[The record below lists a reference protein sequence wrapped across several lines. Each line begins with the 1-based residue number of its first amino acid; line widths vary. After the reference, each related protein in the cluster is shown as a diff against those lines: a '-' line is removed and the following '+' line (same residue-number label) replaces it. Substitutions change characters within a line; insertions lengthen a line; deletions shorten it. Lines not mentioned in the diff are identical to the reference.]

1 MENQKFRSQNW
12 FGKKG
17 KDGFIYRA
25 WMKNQGTP
33 PDMFDGRPV
42 IGICNT
48 WSELTPC
55 NGHFKELAEAVKIR
69 KKEGKKIPH
78 LAAILV
84 GNDGGSMT
92 YVGAKVKACNQIGF
106 ESTLIQYDESVSEE
120 VPDAEVSAET
130 LKKAMSELNSLIGL
144 DGVKDQIAKLMNMH
158 EANNVREKQSLP
170 RIPVGLHL
178 VFTGSPGTGK
188 TTVARIVAQM
198 YQAIGLL
205 PGGQLVEVDRS
216 SLVAGYVGQTALKV
230 QEAINKARGGV
241 LFIDEAYALSAD
253 RGAGFGDEAISTLV
267 KAMEDQRDSLAI
279 IVAGYHEPMQEFI
292 ASNQGLKSRFQ
303 NTISFA
309 DYKTS
314 ELLDIFKVIA
324 GNYKITLTED
334 VLKAVEKYFDEVK
347 PAGDMGNARYVRNLF
362 EKMYLNLSSR
372 AAVDGNIELHE
383 LVEFAVE
390 DIPAPDGV
398 KKPTI
403 GF

>member
-1 MENQKFRSQNW
+1 MSVRSSIEDSAV
-12 FGKKG
+12 GIAKG
-17 KDGFIYRA
+17 HDHGE
-25 WMKNQGTP
+25 
-33 PDMFDGRPV
+33 V
-42 IGICNT
+42 
-48 WSELTPC
+48 SELHVLRALLTKFGTDGAGVT
-55 NGHFKELAEAVKIR
+55 NKDVDDKLAQFKSAPSAVIAISAEAATL
-69 KKEGKKIPH
+69 
-78 LAAILV
+78 LARV
-84 GNDGGSMT
+84 GNEEPERI
-92 YVGAKVKACNQIGF
+92 IGDLVSKHF
-106 ESTLIQYDESVSEE
+106 GVVATATLSSATAPSESIAQET
-120 VPDAEVSAET
+120 PDAEVSAET
-130 LKKAMSELNSLIGL
+130 LKKAMGELNSLIGI

-158 EANNVREKQSLP
+158 EANNIREKQNLP

-314 ELLDIFKVIA
+314 ELLDILKVIA
-324 GNYKITLTED
+324 SGYKITLTED

-372 AAVDGNIELHE
+372 AAADGNMELHE

>member
-1 MENQKFRSQNW
+1 MTVRSNIEDSAVGIAKGFEHNEVSDLHILRALLAKFGSENVGITNADVDAALSKI
-12 FGKKG
+12 KG
-17 KDGFIYRA
+17 LPSATIA
-25 WMKNQGTP
+25 
-33 PDMFDGRPV
+33 
-42 IGICNT
+42 I
-48 WSELTPC
+48 S
-55 NGHFKELAEAVKIR
+55 AEALEVLSR
-69 KKEGKKIPH
+69 
-78 LAAILV
+78 V
-84 GNDGGSMT
+84 GNEEPGRIVSDLVTKFFGVSPQ
-92 YVGAKVKACNQIGF
+92 VVDS
-106 ESTLIQYDESVSEE
+106 STNTQSTNEAQA
-120 VPDAEVSAET
+120 VPQTASAET
-130 LKKAMSELNSLIGL
+130 LKSAMAELHSLVGL

-158 EANNVREKQSLP
+158 EANNVREKQGLP

-230 QEAINKARGGV
+230 QDAINRARGGV
-241 LFIDEAYALSAD
+241 LFIDEAYSLSAD

-279 IVAGYHEPMQEFI
+279 IVAGYQEPMQEFI
-292 ASNQGLKSRFQ
+292 SSNQGLKSRFQ
-303 NTISFA
+303 NTIPFA

-314 ELLDIFKVIA
+314 ELLEIFKVLSS
-324 GNYKITLTED
+324 NYKVAITEN
-334 VLKAVEKYFDEVK
+334 VNNAVEKYFDEVK
-347 PAGDMGNARYVRNLF
+347 PSGDLGNARYVRNLF

-372 AAVDGNIELHE
+372 AASDGNIELHE

-390 DIPAPDGV
+390 DIPAQDGA
-398 KKPTI
+398 KKPKI

>member
-1 MENQKFRSQNW
+1 MSVRSNIE
-12 FGKKG
+12 
-17 KDGFIYRA
+17 DSA
-25 WMKNQGTP
+25 
-33 PDMFDGRPV
+33 
-42 IGICNT
+42 IGIAKSHDHNEVL
-48 WSELTPC
+48 ELHILRALLTKFGTDGAGIANKDVDEKLSQVKSAPS
-55 NGHFKELAEAVKIR
+55 ATIAISTEAATALSR
-69 KKEGKKIPH
+69 
-78 LAAILV
+78 V
-84 GNDGGSMT
+84 GNEEPSRIIADLVAKHFGAVATATLSSTKAPSENISDG
-92 YVGAKVKACNQIGF
+92 ALEPAQ
-106 ESTLIQYDESVSEE
+106 
-120 VPDAEVSAET
+120 ASAET
-130 LKKAMSELNSLIGL
+130 LQKAMGQLNSLIGL

-158 EANNVREKQSLP
+158 EANNVREKQGLP

-230 QEAINKARGGV
+230 QEAINQARGGV

-292 ASNQGLKSRFQ
+292 SSNQGLKSRFQ
-303 NTISFA
+303 NTIPFA
-309 DYKTS
+309 DYKTL
-314 ELLDIFKVIA
+314 ELLEIFKVISS
-324 GNYKITLTED
+324 GYKISLTDD

-347 PAGDMGNARYVRNLF
+347 PSGDMGNARYVRNLF
-362 EKMYLNLSSR
+362 EKMYLNLSTR
-372 AAVDGNIELHE
+372 AAADGNIELHE
-383 LVEFAVE
+383 LVEFEVA

>member
-1 MENQKFRSQNW
+1 VSVRSSIEDSAVGIAKGHDHGEISDLHILRALLTKF
-12 FGKKG
+12 GT
-17 KDGFIYRA
+17 DGTGVS
-25 WMKNQGTP
+25 N
-33 PDMFDGRPV
+33 
-42 IGICNT
+42 
-48 WSELTPC
+48 
-55 NGHFKELAEAVKIR
+55 KEVDEKLAQIKSAPSATIAISAEAATVLSR
-69 KKEGKKIPH
+69 
-78 LAAILV
+78 V
-84 GNDGGSMT
+84 GNEEPGRIIADL
-92 YVGAKVKACNQIGF
+92 VAKHFGAVATATLSSLKAPG
-106 ESTLIQYDESVSEE
+106 ESISEQVV
-120 VPDAEVSAET
+120 VPAQSNAET
-130 LKKAMSELNSLIGL
+130 LQKAMGELNSLIGL

-158 EANNVREKQSLP
+158 EANNVREKQGLP

-292 ASNQGLKSRFQ
+292 SSNQGLKSRFQ
-303 NTISFA
+303 NTIPFA

-314 ELLDIFKVIA
+314 ELLEIFRVISS
-324 GNYKITLTED
+324 GYKINLTDE
-334 VLKAVEKYFDEVK
+334 VLRAVEKYFDEVK
-347 PAGDMGNARYVRNLF
+347 PSGEMGNARYVRNLF

-372 AAVDGNIELHE
+372 AAADGNIELHE
-383 LVEFAVE
+383 LVEFAVA
-390 DIPAPDGV
+390 DIPAPDGT

>member
-1 MENQKFRSQNW
+1 MSVRSSIEDSAV
-12 FGKKG
+12 GIAKG
-17 KDGFIYRA
+17 HDHGE
-25 WMKNQGTP
+25 
-33 PDMFDGRPV
+33 V
-42 IGICNT
+42 
-48 WSELTPC
+48 SELHVLRALLTKFGTENAGVTNKDVDEKLVQLKSPSSSTIAIS
-55 NGHFKELAEAVKIR
+55 AEAATALSR
-69 KKEGKKIPH
+69 
-78 LAAILV
+78 V
-84 GNDGGSMT
+84 GNEEPSKIIADLVSKHFGIVPAVSQT
-92 YVGAKVKACNQIGF
+92 LAKSPA
-106 ESTLIQYDESVSEE
+106 DSETQAT
-120 VPDAEVSAET
+120 PAAEVTAET
-130 LKKAMSELNSLIGL
+130 LQKAMSELNSLIGL

-158 EANNVREKQSLP
+158 EANNIREKQNLP

-216 SLVAGYVGQTALKV
+216 TLVAGYVGQTALKV

-253 RGAGFGDEAISTLV
+253 RGAGYGDEAISTLV

-303 NTISFA
+303 NTIPFA

-324 GNYKITLTED
+324 SGYKITLNDE

-347 PAGDMGNARYVRNLF
+347 PSGDMGNARYVRNLF
-362 EKMYLNLSSR
+362 EKMYLNLSNR
-372 AAVDGNIELHE
+372 AASDGNIELHE
-383 LVEFAVE
+383 LVEFGIE

>member
-1 MENQKFRSQNW
+1 MSVRSSIEDSAV
-12 FGKKG
+12 GIAKG
-17 KDGFIYRA
+17 YDHGE
-25 WMKNQGTP
+25 
-33 PDMFDGRPV
+33 V
-42 IGICNT
+42 
-48 WSELTPC
+48 SELHVLRALLTKFGTENAGVTNKDVDDKLVQLKSAPSSVI
-55 NGHFKELAEAVKIR
+55 AISSEAATVLSR
-69 KKEGKKIPH
+69 
-78 LAAILV
+78 V
-84 GNDGGSMT
+84 GNEEPAGIIADLVTKYFGEVATAKLSMANAPT
-92 YVGAKVKACNQIGF
+92 
-106 ESTLIQYDESVSEE
+106 ESITQATPASE
-120 VPDAEVSAET
+120 VTAET
-130 LKKAMSELNSLIGL
+130 LQKAMSELNSLIGL

-158 EANNVREKQSLP
+158 EANNVREKQNLP

-216 SLVAGYVGQTALKV
+216 TLVAGYVGQTALKV

-253 RGAGFGDEAISTLV
+253 RGAGYGDEAISTLV

-303 NTISFA
+303 NTIPFA

-324 GNYKITLTED
+324 SGYKITLTDD
-334 VLKAVEKYFDEVK
+334 VLKAIEKYFDEVK
-347 PAGDMGNARYVRNLF
+347 PSGDMGNARYVRNLF
-362 EKMYLNLSSR
+362 EKMYLNLSNR
-372 AAVDGNIELHE
+372 AASDGNIELHE
-383 LVEFAVE
+383 LVEFGVE

>member
-1 MENQKFRSQNW
+1 MSVRSSIEDSAV
-12 FGKKG
+12 GIAKG
-17 KDGFIYRA
+17 HDHGE
-25 WMKNQGTP
+25 
-33 PDMFDGRPV
+33 V
-42 IGICNT
+42 
-48 WSELTPC
+48 SELHILRALLTKFGTDGSGVT
-55 NGHFKELAEAVKIR
+55 NKDVDDKLAQLKSASSSVIAISAEAATV
-69 KKEGKKIPH
+69 
-78 LAAILV
+78 LARV
-84 GNDGGSMT
+84 GNEEPARIIGDLVTKHFGEVAT
-92 YVGAKVKACNQIGF
+92 AKLSLTQAP
-106 ESTLIQYDESVSEE
+106 TESVSQET
-120 VPDAEVSAET
+120 PTSEVSAET

-158 EANNVREKQSLP
+158 EANNIREKQSLP

-216 SLVAGYVGQTALKV
+216 TLVAGYVGQTALKV
-230 QEAINKARGGV
+230 QEAINRARGGV

-314 ELLDIFKVIA
+314 ELLDIFKVIS
-324 GNYKITLTED
+324 GGYKITLTDD
-334 VLKAVEKYFDEVK
+334 VLKAIEKYFDEVK
-347 PAGDMGNARYVRNLF
+347 PSGDMGNARYVRNLF

-372 AAVDGNIELHE
+372 AAADGNIELHE
-383 LVEFAVE
+383 LVEFGVE

>member
-1 MENQKFRSQNW
+1 MSVRSSIEDSAV
-12 FGKKG
+12 GIAKG
-17 KDGFIYRA
+17 HDHGE
-25 WMKNQGTP
+25 
-33 PDMFDGRPV
+33 V
-42 IGICNT
+42 
-48 WSELTPC
+48 SELHVLRALLTKFGTDGAGVTNKDVDEKLVQIKSPSSSTIAIS
-55 NGHFKELAEAVKIR
+55 AEAASVLSR
-69 KKEGKKIPH
+69 
-78 LAAILV
+78 V
-84 GNDGGSMT
+84 GNEEPARIIADLVTKHFGD
-92 YVGAKVKACNQIGF
+92 VAAAKVSMAKAPT
-106 ESTLIQYDESVSEE
+106 ESSTQVAST
-120 VPDAEVSAET
+120 AEVSAET
-130 LKKAMSELNSLIGL
+130 LEKAMGELNSLIGL
-144 DGVKDQIAKLMNMH
+144 NGVKDQIAKLMNMH
-158 EANNVREKQSLP
+158 EANNIREKQNLP

-216 SLVAGYVGQTALKV
+216 TLVAGYVGQTALKV

-253 RGAGFGDEAISTLV
+253 RGAGYGDEAISTLV

-279 IVAGYHEPMQEFI
+279 IVAGYEEPMKEFI

-303 NTISFA
+303 NTIPFA

-324 GNYKITLTED
+324 SGYKITLNDE
-334 VLKAVEKYFDEVK
+334 VLKAIEKYFDEVK
-347 PAGDMGNARYVRNLF
+347 PSGEMGNARYVRNLF
-362 EKMYLNLSSR
+362 EKMYLNLSNR
-372 AAVDGNIELHE
+372 AASDGNIELHE
-383 LVEFAVE
+383 LVEFGVE

>member
-1 MENQKFRSQNW
+1 MSVRSSIEDSAV
-12 FGKKG
+12 GIAKG
-17 KDGFIYRA
+17 HDHGE
-25 WMKNQGTP
+25 
-33 PDMFDGRPV
+33 V
-42 IGICNT
+42 
-48 WSELTPC
+48 SELHILRALLTKF
-55 NGHFKELAEAVKIR
+55 GT
-69 KKEGKKIPH
+69 EGVGVTNKDVDEKLVQLKSPSSSTIAISAD
-78 LAAILV
+78 AASVLSRV
-84 GNDGGSMT
+84 GNEEPARIIADLVTKHFGEVATAKLSM
-92 YVGAKVKACNQIGF
+92 AKTPTETSSQ
-106 ESTLIQYDESVSEE
+106 ES
-120 VPDAEVSAET
+120 PAAEVTAET
-130 LKKAMSELNSLIGL
+130 LQKAMGELNSLIGL

-158 EANNVREKQSLP
+158 EANNVREKQRLP

-216 SLVAGYVGQTALKV
+216 TLVAGYVGQTALKV

-324 GNYKITLTED
+324 GGYKITLTEE

-347 PAGDMGNARYVRNLF
+347 PSGDMGNARYVRNLF

-372 AAVDGNIELHE
+372 AASDGTIELHE

>member
-1 MENQKFRSQNW
+1 MSVRSSIEESAV
-12 FGKKG
+12 GIAKG
-17 KDGFIYRA
+17 HDHGE
-25 WMKNQGTP
+25 
-33 PDMFDGRPV
+33 V
-42 IGICNT
+42 
-48 WSELTPC
+48 SELHILRALLTKFGTDGAGVTNKDVDVKLAQLKSAPSAVIAIS
-55 NGHFKELAEAVKIR
+55 AEAATV
-69 KKEGKKIPH
+69 
-78 LAAILV
+78 LARV
-84 GNDGGSMT
+84 GNEEPAGIIRDLVT
-92 YVGAKVKACNQIGF
+92 EHFGAVATATLSPANSPV
-106 ESTLIQYDESVSEE
+106 ESATEDK
-120 VPDAEVSAET
+120 PDAEVSAET
-130 LKKAMSELNSLIGL
+130 LQKAMGELNSLIGL
-144 DGVKDQIAKLMNMH
+144 DGVKVQISKLMNMH
-158 EANNVREKQSLP
+158 EANNVREKQGLP

-303 NTISFA
+303 NTIPFA

-314 ELLDIFKVIA
+314 ELLDIFKVISS
-324 GNYKITLTED
+324 GYKITLTAE

>member
-1 MENQKFRSQNW
+1 VSVRSSIEESAV
-12 FGKKG
+12 GIAKG
-17 KDGFIYRA
+17 HDHGE
-25 WMKNQGTP
+25 
-33 PDMFDGRPV
+33 V
-42 IGICNT
+42 
-48 WSELTPC
+48 SELHILRALLTKFGTDGAGVTNKDVDDKLAQLKSAPSAVIAIS
-55 NGHFKELAEAVKIR
+55 AEAATV
-69 KKEGKKIPH
+69 
-78 LAAILV
+78 LARV
-84 GNDGGSMT
+84 GNEEPAGIIRDLVT
-92 YVGAKVKACNQIGF
+92 EHFGAVATATLSPANSPV
-106 ESTLIQYDESVSEE
+106 ESATEDK
-120 VPDAEVSAET
+120 PDAEVSAET
-130 LKKAMSELNSLIGL
+130 LQKAMGELNSLIGL
-144 DGVKDQIAKLMNMH
+144 DGVKVQISKLMNMH
-158 EANNVREKQSLP
+158 EANNVREKQGLP

-303 NTISFA
+303 NTIPFA

-314 ELLDIFKVIA
+314 ELLDIFKVISS
-324 GNYKITLTED
+324 GYKITLTAE
-334 VLKAVEKYFDEVK
+334 VLKAIEKYFDEVK

-383 LVEFAVE
+383 LVEFTVE

>member
-1 MENQKFRSQNW
+1 MSVRSSIEDSAV
-12 FGKKG
+12 GVAKG
-17 KDGFIYRA
+17 HDHGE
-25 WMKNQGTP
+25 
-33 PDMFDGRPV
+33 V
-42 IGICNT
+42 
-48 WSELTPC
+48 SELHILRALLTKFGTDGAGVT
-55 NGHFKELAEAVKIR
+55 NKDVDDKLAQFKSAPSAVIAISAEAATL
-69 KKEGKKIPH
+69 
-78 LAAILV
+78 LARV
-84 GNDGGSMT
+84 GNEEPERI
-92 YVGAKVKACNQIGF
+92 IGDLVSKHF
-106 ESTLIQYDESVSEE
+106 GVVATATLSSATAPSESISQET
-120 VPDAEVSAET
+120 PDAEVSAET
-130 LKKAMSELNSLIGL
+130 LKKAMGELNSLIGL

-158 EANNVREKQSLP
+158 EANNIREKQNLP

-324 GNYKITLTED
+324 SGYKITLTED

-372 AAVDGNIELHE
+372 AAADGNMELHE

>member
-1 MENQKFRSQNW
+1 MSVRSSIEESAV
-12 FGKKG
+12 GIAKG
-17 KDGFIYRA
+17 HDHGE
-25 WMKNQGTP
+25 
-33 PDMFDGRPV
+33 V
-42 IGICNT
+42 
-48 WSELTPC
+48 SELHILRALLTKFGTDGAGVTNKDVDDKLAQLKSAPSAVIAIS
-55 NGHFKELAEAVKIR
+55 AEAATV
-69 KKEGKKIPH
+69 
-78 LAAILV
+78 LARV
-84 GNDGGSMT
+84 GNEEPAGIIRDLVT
-92 YVGAKVKACNQIGF
+92 EHFGAVATATLSPANSPV
-106 ESTLIQYDESVSEE
+106 ESATEDK
-120 VPDAEVSAET
+120 PDAEVSAET
-130 LKKAMSELNSLIGL
+130 LQKAMGELNSLIGL
-144 DGVKDQIAKLMNMH
+144 DGVKVQISKLMNMH
-158 EANNVREKQSLP
+158 EANNVREKQGLP

-303 NTISFA
+303 NTIPFA

-314 ELLDIFKVIA
+314 ELLDIFKVISS
-324 GNYKITLTED
+324 GYKITLTAE
-334 VLKAVEKYFDEVK
+334 VLKAIEKYFDEVK

-398 KKPTI
+398 KKSTI

>member
-1 MENQKFRSQNW
+1 MTVRSNIEDSAVGIAKGFEHNEVSDLHILRALLAKFGSENVGITNADVDAALSKI
-12 FGKKG
+12 KG
-17 KDGFIYRA
+17 LPSATIAISADA
-25 WMKNQGTP
+25 
-33 PDMFDGRPV
+33 V
-42 IGICNT
+42 AV
-48 WSELTPC
+48 
-55 NGHFKELAEAVKIR
+55 LAR
-69 KKEGKKIPH
+69 
-78 LAAILV
+78 V
-84 GNDGGSMT
+84 GNEEPGRIVSDLVTKFFGVSPQ
-92 YVGAKVKACNQIGF
+92 VVDSSANSQ
-106 ESTLIQYDESVSEE
+106 STNEAQA
-120 VPDAEVSAET
+120 VPQTANAET
-130 LKKAMSELNSLIGL
+130 LKSAMAELHSLVGL

-158 EANNVREKQSLP
+158 EANNVREKQGLP

-230 QEAINKARGGV
+230 QDAINRARGGV
-241 LFIDEAYALSAD
+241 LFIDEAYSLSAD

-279 IVAGYHEPMQEFI
+279 IVAGYQEPMQEFI
-292 ASNQGLKSRFQ
+292 SSNQGLKSRFQ
-303 NTISFA
+303 NTIPFA

-314 ELLDIFKVIA
+314 ELLEIFKVLSS
-324 GNYKITLTED
+324 NYKVAITEN
-334 VLKAVEKYFDEVK
+334 VNNAVEKYFDEVK
-347 PAGDMGNARYVRNLF
+347 PSGDLGNARYVRNLF

-372 AAVDGNIELHE
+372 AASDGNIELHE

-390 DIPAPDGV
+390 DIPAQDGA
-398 KKPTI
+398 KKPKI

>member
-1 MENQKFRSQNW
+1 MNIRSSIEDSAV
-12 FGKKG
+12 GIAKG
-17 KDGFIYRA
+17 HDHGE
-25 WMKNQGTP
+25 
-33 PDMFDGRPV
+33 V
-42 IGICNT
+42 
-48 WSELTPC
+48 SELHVLRALLTKFGTENAGVTNKDVDEKLVQLKSP
-55 NGHFKELAEAVKIR
+55 ASSTIAISAD
-69 KKEGKKIPH
+69 
-78 LAAILV
+78 AATALSRV
-84 GNDGGSMT
+84 GNEEPSKIIADLVSKHFGIVAAVS
-92 YVGAKVKACNQIGF
+92 Q
-106 ESTLIQYDESVSEE
+106 TLSKTPSDSETQ
-120 VPDAEVSAET
+120 VTPAAEVTAET
-130 LKKAMSELNSLIGL
+130 LEKAMAELNSLIGL

-158 EANNVREKQSLP
+158 EANNIREKQNLP

-216 SLVAGYVGQTALKV
+216 TLVAGYVGQTALKV

-253 RGAGFGDEAISTLV
+253 RGAGYGDEAISTLV

-303 NTISFA
+303 NTIPFA

-314 ELLDIFKVIA
+314 ELLEIFKVISS
-324 GNYKITLTED
+324 GYKITLTDE
-334 VLKAVEKYFDEVK
+334 VLTAVEKYFDEVK
-347 PAGDMGNARYVRNLF
+347 PSGDMGNARYVRNLF
-362 EKMYLNLSSR
+362 EKMYLNLSNR
-372 AAVDGNIELHE
+372 AAADGSIELHE
-383 LVEFAVE
+383 LVEFGIE

>member
-1 MENQKFRSQNW
+1 MSVRSSIEDSAV
-12 FGKKG
+12 GIAKG
-17 KDGFIYRA
+17 YDHGE
-25 WMKNQGTP
+25 
-33 PDMFDGRPV
+33 V
-42 IGICNT
+42 
-48 WSELTPC
+48 SELHILRALLTKFGAEDTGVT
-55 NGHFKELAEAVKIR
+55 NKDVDAELRKI
-69 KKEGKKIPH
+69 KGSPSATIAISID
-78 LAAILV
+78 AAAALSRV
-84 GNDGGSMT
+84 GNEEPIRIVSDLVTKFFGVTPQAANSSADT
-92 YVGAKVKACNQIGF
+92 LSADKAQAQPF
-106 ESTLIQYDESVSEE
+106 PQT
-120 VPDAEVSAET
+120 ASAET
-130 LKKAMSELNSLIGL
+130 LQSAMAELNSLVGL
-144 DGVKDQIAKLMNMH
+144 SGVKDQIAKLMNMH
-158 EANNVREKQSLP
+158 EANNVREKQGLP

-230 QEAINKARGGV
+230 QEAINNARGGV

-324 GNYKITLTED
+324 GGYKINLTDD
-334 VLKAVEKYFDEVK
+334 VLKAIEKYFDEVK
-347 PAGDMGNARYVRNLF
+347 PSGDMGNARYVRNLF

-372 AAVDGNIELHE
+372 AASDGSIELHE
-383 LVEFAVE
+383 LVEFGVE

>member
-1 MENQKFRSQNW
+1 MSVRSSIEDTAVGVAKGHDHGEVTDLHILRALLTKFGTDGAGVTN
-12 FGKKG
+12 
-17 KDGFIYRA
+17 KDVDDKLAQFKSA
-25 WMKNQGTP
+25 P
-33 PDMFDGRPV
+33 SSV
-42 IGICNT
+42 IAM
-48 WSELTPC
+48 SED
-55 NGHFKELAEAVKIR
+55 AVAVLSR
-69 KKEGKKIPH
+69 
-78 LAAILV
+78 V
-84 GNDGGSMT
+84 GNEEPS
-92 YVGAKVKACNQIGF
+92 QIIGDLVSKHF
-106 ESTLIQYDESVSEE
+106 GIVATASVASTAAPSETTAESAASG
-120 VPDAEVSAET
+120 EVSAET

-158 EANNVREKQSLP
+158 EANNIREKQSLP

-230 QEAINKARGGV
+230 QEAINQARGGV
-241 LFIDEAYALSAD
+241 LFIDEAYSLSAD

-267 KAMEDQRDSLAI
+267 KAMEDQRDNLAI

-303 NTISFA
+303 NTIPFA

-324 GNYKITLTED
+324 NGYKIALTDD
-334 VLKAVEKYFDEVK
+334 VLAAVEKYFDEVK
-347 PAGDMGNARYVRNLF
+347 PSGDMGNARYVRNLF

-372 AAVDGNIELHE
+372 AAADGNMELHE

>member
-1 MENQKFRSQNW
+1 MPN
-12 FGKKG
+12 
-17 KDGFIYRA
+17 
-25 WMKNQGTP
+25 
-33 PDMFDGRPV
+33 
-42 IGICNT
+42 
-48 WSELTPC
+48 
-55 NGHFKELAEAVKIR
+55 
-69 KKEGKKIPH
+69 
-78 LAAILV
+78 
-84 GNDGGSMT
+84 
-92 YVGAKVKACNQIGF
+92 
-106 ESTLIQYDESVSEE
+106 
-120 VPDAEVSAET
+120 AEVSAET
-130 LKKAMSELNSLIGL
+130 LKKAMGELNSLIGL

-216 SLVAGYVGQTALKV
+216 TLVAGYVGQTALKV

-253 RGAGFGDEAISTLV
+253 RGAGYGDEAISTLV

-303 NTISFA
+303 NTIPFA

-324 GNYKITLTED
+324 SGYKITLNDD

-347 PAGDMGNARYVRNLF
+347 PSGDMGNARYVRNLF
-362 EKMYLNLSSR
+362 EKMYLNLSNR
-372 AAVDGNIELHE
+372 AASDGNIELHE
-383 LVEFAVE
+383 LVEFGIE

>member
-1 MENQKFRSQNW
+1 MSVRSSIEDSAV
-12 FGKKG
+12 GIAKG
-17 KDGFIYRA
+17 HDHGE
-25 WMKNQGTP
+25 
-33 PDMFDGRPV
+33 V
-42 IGICNT
+42 
-48 WSELTPC
+48 SELHILRALLTKFGTDGAGVT
-55 NGHFKELAEAVKIR
+55 NKDVDDKLAQFKSAPSAVIAISAEAATL
-69 KKEGKKIPH
+69 
-78 LAAILV
+78 LARV
-84 GNDGGSMT
+84 GNEEPERI
-92 YVGAKVKACNQIGF
+92 IGDLVSKHF
-106 ESTLIQYDESVSEE
+106 GVVATATLSSATAPSESISQET
-120 VPDAEVSAET
+120 PDAEVSAET
-130 LKKAMSELNSLIGL
+130 LKKAMGELNSLIGL

-158 EANNVREKQSLP
+158 EANNIREKQNLP

-216 SLVAGYVGQTALKV
+216 SLVAGYVGQTAIKV

-314 ELLDIFKVIA
+314 ELLDILKVIA
-324 GNYKITLTED
+324 SGYKITLTED

-372 AAVDGNIELHE
+372 AAADGNMELHE

>member
-1 MENQKFRSQNW
+1 MSVRSSIEDSAV
-12 FGKKG
+12 GIAKG
-17 KDGFIYRA
+17 HDHGE
-25 WMKNQGTP
+25 
-33 PDMFDGRPV
+33 V
-42 IGICNT
+42 
-48 WSELTPC
+48 SELHILRALLTKFGTEGAGVTNKDVDEKLVQLKSPSSSTIAIS
-55 NGHFKELAEAVKIR
+55 AEAASVLSR
-69 KKEGKKIPH
+69 
-78 LAAILV
+78 V
-84 GNDGGSMT
+84 GNEEPARIIADLVTKHFGEVATAKLSM
-92 YVGAKVKACNQIGF
+92 AKTPT
-106 ESTLIQYDESVSEE
+106 ESIAQESPVA
-120 VPDAEVSAET
+120 AEASAET
-130 LKKAMSELNSLIGL
+130 LQKAMNELNSLIGL

-158 EANNVREKQSLP
+158 EANNIREKQNLP

-216 SLVAGYVGQTALKV
+216 TLVAGYVGQTALKV

-279 IVAGYHEPMQEFI
+279 IVAGYEEPMKEFI

-303 NTISFA
+303 NTIPFA

-324 GNYKITLTED
+324 SGYKITLTDD
-334 VLKAVEKYFDEVK
+334 VLKAIEKYFDEVK
-347 PAGDMGNARYVRNLF
+347 PSGEMGNARYVRNLF

-372 AAVDGNIELHE
+372 AAADGNIELHE
-383 LVEFAVE
+383 LVEFGIE

>member
-1 MENQKFRSQNW
+1 MSVRSSIEDTAVGVAKGHDHGEVSELHILRALLTKFGTDGVGVTN
-12 FGKKG
+12 
-17 KDGFIYRA
+17 KDVDDKLAQFKSA
-25 WMKNQGTP
+25 P
-33 PDMFDGRPV
+33 SPV
-42 IGICNT
+42 IAIST
-48 WSELTPC
+48 EAATV
-55 NGHFKELAEAVKIR
+55 LAR
-69 KKEGKKIPH
+69 
-78 LAAILV
+78 V
-84 GNDGGSMT
+84 GNEEP
-92 YVGAKVKACNQIGF
+92 ARIIGDLVSKHF
-106 ESTLIQYDESVSEE
+106 GVVATATLSSAMAPSESLSQES
-120 VPDAEVSAET
+120 PTAEVSAET
-130 LKKAMSELNSLIGL
+130 LKKAMGELNSLIGL

-158 EANNVREKQSLP
+158 EANNIREKQNLP

-230 QEAINKARGGV
+230 QEAINQARGGV

-324 GNYKITLTED
+324 GGYKITLTED

-372 AAVDGNIELHE
+372 AAADGNMELHE

>member
-1 MENQKFRSQNW
+1 MSVRSSIEDSAV
-12 FGKKG
+12 GIAKG
-17 KDGFIYRA
+17 HDHGE
-25 WMKNQGTP
+25 
-33 PDMFDGRPV
+33 V
-42 IGICNT
+42 
-48 WSELTPC
+48 SELHVLRALLTKFGTENAGVTNKDVDEKLVQLKSPASSTIAIS
-55 NGHFKELAEAVKIR
+55 AEAATA
-69 KKEGKKIPH
+69 
-78 LAAILV
+78 LARV
-84 GNDGGSMT
+84 GNEEPSKIIADLVSKHFGVVAAVSQT
-92 YVGAKVKACNQIGF
+92 LAKTPA
-106 ESTLIQYDESVSEE
+106 DSETQ
-120 VPDAEVSAET
+120 VTPAAEVTTET
-130 LKKAMSELNSLIGL
+130 LEKAMAELNSLIGL

-158 EANNVREKQSLP
+158 EANNIREKQNLP

-216 SLVAGYVGQTALKV
+216 TLVAGYVGQTALKV

-253 RGAGFGDEAISTLV
+253 RGAGYGDEAISTLV

-303 NTISFA
+303 NTIPFA

-314 ELLDIFKVIA
+314 ELLEIFKVISS
-324 GNYKITLTED
+324 GYKITLTDE
-334 VLKAVEKYFDEVK
+334 VLTAVEKYFDEVK
-347 PAGDMGNARYVRNLF
+347 PSGDMGNARYVRNLF
-362 EKMYLNLSSR
+362 EKMYLNLSNR
-372 AAVDGNIELHE
+372 AASDGNIELHE
-383 LVEFAVE
+383 LVEFGIE

>member
-1 MENQKFRSQNW
+1 MSVRSSIEDSAV
-12 FGKKG
+12 GIAKG
-17 KDGFIYRA
+17 HDHGE
-25 WMKNQGTP
+25 
-33 PDMFDGRPV
+33 V
-42 IGICNT
+42 
-48 WSELTPC
+48 SELHILRALLTKFGADGAGVT
-55 NGHFKELAEAVKIR
+55 NKDVDDKLAELKS
-69 KKEGKKIPH
+69 PPS
-78 LAAILV
+78 AAIAISAEAASVLSRV
-84 GNDGGSMT
+84 GNEEPARIIADLVSKHFGVAATANLSF
-92 YVGAKVKACNQIGF
+92 AK
-106 ESTLIQYDESVSEE
+106 TPTDEATQVQA
-120 VPDAEVSAET
+120 DTEVSAET
-130 LKKAMSELNSLIGL
+130 LEKAMGELNSLIGL

-158 EANNVREKQSLP
+158 EANNIREKQNLP

-216 SLVAGYVGQTALKV
+216 TLVAGYVGQTALKV

-253 RGAGFGDEAISTLV
+253 RGAGYGDEAISTLV

-303 NTISFA
+303 NTIPFA
-309 DYKTS
+309 DYKTP
-314 ELLDIFKVIA
+314 ELLDIFKVISS
-324 GNYKITLTED
+324 GYKITLNDE

-347 PAGDMGNARYVRNLF
+347 PSGDMGNARYVRNLF

-372 AAVDGNIELHE
+372 AAADGNIELHE

>member
-1 MENQKFRSQNW
+1 MSVRSSVEDSAVGIAKSHDHGEVTDLHVLRALLTKFGTENAGVSN
-12 FGKKG
+12 
-17 KDGFIYRA
+17 KDVDE
-25 WMKNQGTP
+25 KLEQLKSP
-33 PDMFDGRPV
+33 P
-42 IGICNT
+42 
-48 WSELTPC
+48 
-55 NGHFKELAEAVKIR
+55 A
-69 KKEGKKIPH
+69 
-78 LAAILV
+78 AAIAISTDAATVLARV
-84 GNDGGSMT
+84 GNEEPGRIISDLVTKHFGHVAT
-92 YVGAKVKACNQIGF
+92 A
-106 ESTLIQYDESVSEE
+106 TLSATKTTPQSISEE
-120 VPDAEVSAET
+120 KPAPESNAET
-130 LKKAMSELNSLIGL
+130 LKRAMDELNSLIGL
-144 DGVKDQIAKLMNMH
+144 DGVKDQISKLMNMH
-158 EANNVREKQSLP
+158 EANNVREKQGLP

-230 QEAINKARGGV
+230 QEAINQARGGV

-267 KAMEDQRDSLAI
+267 KAMEDQRDNLAI

-292 ASNQGLKSRFQ
+292 SSNQGLKSRFQ
-303 NTISFA
+303 NTIPFA

-314 ELLDIFKVIA
+314 ELLEIFKVISS
-324 GNYKITLTED
+324 GYKITLTDE

-347 PAGDMGNARYVRNLF
+347 PSGDMGNARYVRNLF
-362 EKMYLNLSSR
+362 EKMYLNLSTR
-372 AAVDGNIELHE
+372 AASDGNIELHE
-383 LVEFAVE
+383 LVEFSVA

>member
-1 MENQKFRSQNW
+1 MSVRSSIEDSAV
-12 FGKKG
+12 GIAKG
-17 KDGFIYRA
+17 HDHGE
-25 WMKNQGTP
+25 
-33 PDMFDGRPV
+33 V
-42 IGICNT
+42 
-48 WSELTPC
+48 SELHILRALLTKFGTDGAGVT
-55 NGHFKELAEAVKIR
+55 NKDVDDKLAQFKSAPSAVIAISAEAATL
-69 KKEGKKIPH
+69 
-78 LAAILV
+78 LARV
-84 GNDGGSMT
+84 GNEEPERI
-92 YVGAKVKACNQIGF
+92 IGDLVSKHF
-106 ESTLIQYDESVSEE
+106 GVVATATLSSATAPSESISQET
-120 VPDAEVSAET
+120 PDAEVSAET
-130 LKKAMSELNSLIGL
+130 LKKAMGELNSLIGL

-158 EANNVREKQSLP
+158 EANNIREKQNLP
-170 RIPVGLHL
+170 RVPVGLHL

-314 ELLDIFKVIA
+314 ELLDILKVIA
-324 GNYKITLTED
+324 SGYKITLTED

-372 AAVDGNIELHE
+372 AAADGNMELHE

>member
-1 MENQKFRSQNW
+1 VSVRSSIEDSAVGIAKGHDHGEVAELHILRALLTKFGTDGAGVTN
-12 FGKKG
+12 
-17 KDGFIYRA
+17 KDVDDKLAQFKSA
-25 WMKNQGTP
+25 P
-33 PDMFDGRPV
+33 SAV
-42 IGICNT
+42 IAI
-48 WSELTPC
+48 S
-55 NGHFKELAEAVKIR
+55 AEAATL
-69 KKEGKKIPH
+69 
-78 LAAILV
+78 LARV
-84 GNDGGSMT
+84 GNEEPERI
-92 YVGAKVKACNQIGF
+92 IGDLVSKHF
-106 ESTLIQYDESVSEE
+106 GVVATATLSSATAPSESIAQET
-120 VPDAEVSAET
+120 PDAEVSAET
-130 LKKAMSELNSLIGL
+130 LKKAMGELNSLIGL

-158 EANNVREKQSLP
+158 EANNIREKQNLP

-314 ELLDIFKVIA
+314 ELLDILKVIA
-324 GNYKITLTED
+324 SGYKITLTED

-372 AAVDGNIELHE
+372 AAADGNMELHE

>member
-1 MENQKFRSQNW
+1 MSVRSSIEDTAVGVAKGHDHGEVTELHILRALLTKFGTDGAGVTN
-12 FGKKG
+12 
-17 KDGFIYRA
+17 KDVDDKLA
-25 WMKNQGTP
+25 QLKSASSS
-33 PDMFDGRPV
+33 V
-42 IGICNT
+42 IAI
-48 WSELTPC
+48 S
-55 NGHFKELAEAVKIR
+55 AEAATV
-69 KKEGKKIPH
+69 
-78 LAAILV
+78 LARV
-84 GNDGGSMT
+84 GNEEP
-92 YVGAKVKACNQIGF
+92 ARIIGDLVTKHF
-106 ESTLIQYDESVSEE
+106 GIVATATLSPSSAPAESVTESTPSG
-120 VPDAEVSAET
+120 EVSAET

-158 EANNVREKQSLP
+158 EANNVREKQNLP

-241 LFIDEAYALSAD
+241 LFIDEAYSLSSD

-267 KAMEDQRDSLAI
+267 KAMEDQRDNLAI

-303 NTISFA
+303 NTIPFA

-314 ELLDIFKVIA
+314 ELLDIFKVIS
-324 GNYKITLTED
+324 GNYKLTLTND
-334 VLKAVEKYFDEVK
+334 VLSAVEKYFDEVK
-347 PAGDMGNARYVRNLF
+347 PSGDMGNARYVRNLF
-362 EKMYLNLSSR
+362 EKMYLNLSTR
-372 AAVDGNIELHE
+372 AAADGNIELHE

>member
-1 MENQKFRSQNW
+1 MSVRSSIEDSAV
-12 FGKKG
+12 GIAKG
-17 KDGFIYRA
+17 YDHGE
-25 WMKNQGTP
+25 
-33 PDMFDGRPV
+33 V
-42 IGICNT
+42 
-48 WSELTPC
+48 SELHILRALLTKFGTDGSGVTNKDVDSKLDQLKSPPSSVIAIS
-55 NGHFKELAEAVKIR
+55 AEAATVLSR
-69 KKEGKKIPH
+69 
-78 LAAILV
+78 V
-84 GNDGGSMT
+84 GNEEPAGIISDLVTKHFGVVATAKLSM
-92 YVGAKVKACNQIGF
+92 AQSPA
-106 ESTLIQYDESVSEE
+106 ESIAQVTPASE
-120 VPDAEVSAET
+120 VTAET
-130 LKKAMSELNSLIGL
+130 LQKAMSELNSLIGL

-158 EANNVREKQSLP
+158 EANNIREKQNLP

-188 TTVARIVAQM
+188 TTVSRIVAQM

-216 SLVAGYVGQTALKV
+216 TLVAGYVGQTALKV

-253 RGAGFGDEAISTLV
+253 RGAGYGDEAISTLV

-303 NTISFA
+303 NTIPFA

-324 GNYKITLTED
+324 SGYKITLTNE
-334 VLKAVEKYFDEVK
+334 VLQAVEKYFDEVK
-347 PAGDMGNARYVRNLF
+347 PSGDMGNARYVRNLF
-362 EKMYLNLSSR
+362 EKMYLNLSNR
-372 AAVDGNIELHE
+372 AASDGNIELHE
-383 LVEFAVE
+383 LVEFGIE

>member
-1 MENQKFRSQNW
+1 MSVRSSIEDSAV
-12 FGKKG
+12 GIAKG
-17 KDGFIYRA
+17 HDHGEI
-25 WMKNQGTP
+25 
-33 PDMFDGRPV
+33 
-42 IGICNT
+42 
-48 WSELTPC
+48 SELHILRALLTKFGTEGAGVTNKDVDEKLVQLKSPSSSTIAIS
-55 NGHFKELAEAVKIR
+55 AEAASVLSR
-69 KKEGKKIPH
+69 
-78 LAAILV
+78 V
-84 GNDGGSMT
+84 GNEEPARIIADLVTKHFGEVATANLSM
-92 YVGAKVKACNQIGF
+92 AKTPTETISQEA
-106 ESTLIQYDESVSEE
+106 SA
-120 VPDAEVSAET
+120 AEVTAET
-130 LKKAMSELNSLIGL
+130 LQKAMGELNSLIGL

-158 EANNVREKQSLP
+158 EANNIREKQNLP

-216 SLVAGYVGQTALKV
+216 TLVAGYVGQTALKV

-253 RGAGFGDEAISTLV
+253 RGAGYGDEAISTLV

-279 IVAGYHEPMQEFI
+279 IVAGYEEPMKEFI

-303 NTISFA
+303 NTIPFA

-324 GNYKITLTED
+324 SGYKITLNDE
-334 VLKAVEKYFDEVK
+334 VLKAIEKYFDEVK
-347 PAGDMGNARYVRNLF
+347 PSGEMGNARYVRNLF
-362 EKMYLNLSSR
+362 EKMYLNLSNR
-372 AAVDGNIELHE
+372 AAADGNIELHE
-383 LVEFAVE
+383 LVEFGVE

>member
-1 MENQKFRSQNW
+1 MSVRSSIE
-12 FGKKG
+12 
-17 KDGFIYRA
+17 DSA
-25 WMKNQGTP
+25 
-33 PDMFDGRPV
+33 
-42 IGICNT
+42 IGIAKGHDHGEV
-48 WSELTPC
+48 SELHVLRALLTKFGTENAGVTNKDVDEKLGQLKSPSSSTI
-55 NGHFKELAEAVKIR
+55 AISTD
-69 KKEGKKIPH
+69 
-78 LAAILV
+78 AATALSRV
-84 GNDGGSMT
+84 GNEEPSKIIADLVSKHFGVVAT
-92 YVGAKVKACNQIGF
+92 VTQ
-106 ESTLIQYDESVSEE
+106 TLTKTPADSETQ
-120 VPDAEVSAET
+120 VTPATEVSAET
-130 LKKAMSELNSLIGL
+130 LEKAMAELNSLIGL

-158 EANNVREKQSLP
+158 EANNIREKQNLP

-216 SLVAGYVGQTALKV
+216 TLVAGYVGQTALKV

-253 RGAGFGDEAISTLV
+253 RGAGYGDEAISTLV

-303 NTISFA
+303 NTIPFA
-309 DYKTS
+309 DYKTP
-314 ELLDIFKVIA
+314 ELLDIFKVISS
-324 GNYKITLTED
+324 GYKITLNDE

-347 PAGDMGNARYVRNLF
+347 PSGDMGNARYVRNLF
-362 EKMYLNLSSR
+362 EKMYLNLSNR
-372 AAVDGNIELHE
+372 AAADGSIELHE
-383 LVEFAVE
+383 LVEFGVE

>member
-1 MENQKFRSQNW
+1 MSVRSSIEDSAV
-12 FGKKG
+12 GIAKG
-17 KDGFIYRA
+17 HDHGE
-25 WMKNQGTP
+25 
-33 PDMFDGRPV
+33 V
-42 IGICNT
+42 
-48 WSELTPC
+48 SELHILRALLTKF
-55 NGHFKELAEAVKIR
+55 GT
-69 KKEGKKIPH
+69 EGVGVTNKDVDEKLVQLKSPSSSTIAISAD
-78 LAAILV
+78 AASVLSRV
-84 GNDGGSMT
+84 GNEEPARIIADLVTKHFGEVATAKLSM
-92 YVGAKVKACNQIGF
+92 AKTPTETSSQ
-106 ESTLIQYDESVSEE
+106 ES
-120 VPDAEVSAET
+120 PAAEVTAET
-130 LKKAMSELNSLIGL
+130 LQKAMGELNSLIGL

-158 EANNVREKQSLP
+158 EANNVREKQRLP

-216 SLVAGYVGQTALKV
+216 TLVAGYVGQTALKV

-324 GNYKITLTED
+324 GGYKITLTEE

-347 PAGDMGNARYVRNLF
+347 PSGDMGNARYVRNLF

-372 AAVDGNIELHE
+372 AASDGNIELHE

>member
-1 MENQKFRSQNW
+1 MSVRSSIEDSAV
-12 FGKKG
+12 GVAKG
-17 KDGFIYRA
+17 HDHGE
-25 WMKNQGTP
+25 
-33 PDMFDGRPV
+33 V
-42 IGICNT
+42 
-48 WSELTPC
+48 SELHILRALLTKFGTDGAGVT
-55 NGHFKELAEAVKIR
+55 NKDVDDKLAQFKSAPSAVIAISAEAATL
-69 KKEGKKIPH
+69 
-78 LAAILV
+78 LARV
-84 GNDGGSMT
+84 GNEEPERI
-92 YVGAKVKACNQIGF
+92 IGDLVSKHF
-106 ESTLIQYDESVSEE
+106 GVVATATLSSATAPSESISQET
-120 VPDAEVSAET
+120 PDAEVSAET
-130 LKKAMSELNSLIGL
+130 LKKAMGELNSLIGL

-158 EANNVREKQSLP
+158 EANNIREKQNLP

-216 SLVAGYVGQTALKV
+216 TLVAGYVGQTALKV

-314 ELLDIFKVIA
+314 ELLDILKVIA
-324 GNYKITLTED
+324 SGYKITLTED

-372 AAVDGNIELHE
+372 AAADGNMELHE

>member
-1 MENQKFRSQNW
+1 MSVRSSIEDSAV
-12 FGKKG
+12 GIAKG
-17 KDGFIYRA
+17 HDHGE
-25 WMKNQGTP
+25 
-33 PDMFDGRPV
+33 V
-42 IGICNT
+42 
-48 WSELTPC
+48 SELHILRALLTKFGTDGAGVT
-55 NGHFKELAEAVKIR
+55 NKDVDDKLAQFKSAPSAVIAISAEAATL
-69 KKEGKKIPH
+69 
-78 LAAILV
+78 LARV
-84 GNDGGSMT
+84 GNEEPERI
-92 YVGAKVKACNQIGF
+92 IGDLVSKHF
-106 ESTLIQYDESVSEE
+106 GVVATATLSSATAPSESISQET
-120 VPDAEVSAET
+120 PDAEVSAET
-130 LKKAMSELNSLIGL
+130 LKKAMGELNSLIGL
-144 DGVKDQIAKLMNMH
+144 DRVKDQIAKLMNMH
-158 EANNVREKQSLP
+158 EANNIREKQNLP

-314 ELLDIFKVIA
+314 ELLDILKVIA
-324 GNYKITLTED
+324 SGYKITLTED

-372 AAVDGNIELHE
+372 AAADGNMELHE

>member
-1 MENQKFRSQNW
+1 MSVRSSIEDSAV
-12 FGKKG
+12 GIAKG
-17 KDGFIYRA
+17 HDHGE
-25 WMKNQGTP
+25 
-33 PDMFDGRPV
+33 V
-42 IGICNT
+42 
-48 WSELTPC
+48 SELHILRALLTKFGTENAGVTNKDVDDKLAQLKSTPSSAIAISV
-55 NGHFKELAEAVKIR
+55 EAASVLAR
-69 KKEGKKIPH
+69 
-78 LAAILV
+78 V
-84 GNDGGSMT
+84 GNEEPAQIIGDLVTKHFGVVATATLSL
-92 YVGAKVKACNQIGF
+92 KKAPTDT
-106 ESTLIQYDESVSEE
+106 STEDK
-120 VPDAEVSAET
+120 PDAEVSAET
-130 LKKAMSELNSLIGL
+130 LKKAMGELNSLIGL
-144 DGVKDQIAKLMNMH
+144 DSVKDQLAKLMNMH
-158 EANNVREKQSLP
+158 EANNIREKQNLP

-216 SLVAGYVGQTALKV
+216 TLVAGYVGQTALKV

-324 GNYKITLTED
+324 GGYKITLTDD
-334 VLKAVEKYFDEVK
+334 VLKALEKYFDEVK
-347 PAGDMGNARYVRNLF
+347 PSGDMGNARYVRNLF
-362 EKMYLNLSSR
+362 EKMYLNLSAR
-372 AAVDGNIELHE
+372 AAADGTIELHE

>member
-1 MENQKFRSQNW
+1 MSVRSSIEDSAV
-12 FGKKG
+12 GIAKG
-17 KDGFIYRA
+17 HDHGE
-25 WMKNQGTP
+25 
-33 PDMFDGRPV
+33 V
-42 IGICNT
+42 
-48 WSELTPC
+48 SELHVLRALLTKFGTENAGVTNKDVDDKLVQLKSPASSTIAIS
-55 NGHFKELAEAVKIR
+55 AEAATALSR
-69 KKEGKKIPH
+69 
-78 LAAILV
+78 V
-84 GNDGGSMT
+84 GNEEPADIIADLVSKHFGVVATAKLSMAQSPT
-92 YVGAKVKACNQIGF
+92 
-106 ESTLIQYDESVSEE
+106 ESMAQATPASE
-120 VPDAEVSAET
+120 VTAET
-130 LKKAMSELNSLIGL
+130 LQKAMSELNSLIGL

-158 EANNVREKQSLP
+158 EANNIREKQNLP

-216 SLVAGYVGQTALKV
+216 TLVAGYVGQTALKV

-253 RGAGFGDEAISTLV
+253 RGAGYGDEAISTLV

-303 NTISFA
+303 NTIPFA

-324 GNYKITLTED
+324 SGYKITLTNE
-334 VLKAVEKYFDEVK
+334 VLQAVEKYFDEVK
-347 PAGDMGNARYVRNLF
+347 PSGDMGNARYVRNLF
-362 EKMYLNLSSR
+362 EKMYLNLSNR
-372 AAVDGNIELHE
+372 AASDGNIELHE
-383 LVEFAVE
+383 LVEFGIE

>member
-1 MENQKFRSQNW
+1 MSVRSSIE
-12 FGKKG
+12 
-17 KDGFIYRA
+17 DSA
-25 WMKNQGTP
+25 
-33 PDMFDGRPV
+33 
-42 IGICNT
+42 IGIAKGHDHGEV
-48 WSELTPC
+48 SELHILRALLTKFGTDGAGVT
-55 NGHFKELAEAVKIR
+55 NKDVDDKLAQFKSAPSSVIAISAEAATV
-69 KKEGKKIPH
+69 
-78 LAAILV
+78 LARV
-84 GNDGGSMT
+84 GNEEP
-92 YVGAKVKACNQIGF
+92 ARIIGDLVSKHF
-106 ESTLIQYDESVSEE
+106 GVVATATLSSAMAPSESISQAT
-120 VPDAEVSAET
+120 PDAEVSAET
-130 LKKAMSELNSLIGL
+130 LKKAMGELNSLIGL

-158 EANNVREKQSLP
+158 EANNIREKQSLP

-279 IVAGYHEPMQEFI
+279 IVAGYNEPMQEFI

-314 ELLDIFKVIA
+314 ELLEIFKVIA
-324 GNYKITLTED
+324 GGYKITLTDD

-372 AAVDGNIELHE
+372 AAADGNMELHE

>member
-1 MENQKFRSQNW
+1 MSVRSSIEDSAV
-12 FGKKG
+12 GIAKG
-17 KDGFIYRA
+17 HDHGE
-25 WMKNQGTP
+25 
-33 PDMFDGRPV
+33 V
-42 IGICNT
+42 
-48 WSELTPC
+48 SELHILRALLTKFGTDGAGVTNKDVDEKLVQLKSPSSSTIAIS
-55 NGHFKELAEAVKIR
+55 AEAASVLSR
-69 KKEGKKIPH
+69 
-78 LAAILV
+78 V
-84 GNDGGSMT
+84 GNEEPARIIADLVTKHFGEVATAKLSM
-92 YVGAKVKACNQIGF
+92 AKAPT
-106 ESTLIQYDESVSEE
+106 ESTSQVAPT
-120 VPDAEVSAET
+120 VEVSAET
-130 LKKAMSELNSLIGL
+130 LEKAMSELNSLIGL

-158 EANNVREKQSLP
+158 EANNIREKQSLP

-216 SLVAGYVGQTALKV
+216 TLVAGYVGQTALKV

-253 RGAGFGDEAISTLV
+253 RGAGYGDEAISTLV

-279 IVAGYHEPMQEFI
+279 IVAGYEEPMKEFI

-303 NTISFA
+303 NTIPFA

-324 GNYKITLTED
+324 SGYKITLNDE
-334 VLKAVEKYFDEVK
+334 VIKAIEKYFDEVK
-347 PAGDMGNARYVRNLF
+347 PSGEMGNARYVRNLF
-362 EKMYLNLSSR
+362 EKMYLNLSNR
-372 AAVDGNIELHE
+372 AASDGNIELHE
-383 LVEFAVE
+383 LVEFGVE

>member
-1 MENQKFRSQNW
+1 MSVRSSIEDSAV
-12 FGKKG
+12 GIAKG
-17 KDGFIYRA
+17 HDHGE
-25 WMKNQGTP
+25 
-33 PDMFDGRPV
+33 V
-42 IGICNT
+42 
-48 WSELTPC
+48 SELHILRALLTKFGTDGSGVTNKDVDNKLDQLKSAPSSVIAIS
-55 NGHFKELAEAVKIR
+55 AEAATVLSR
-69 KKEGKKIPH
+69 
-78 LAAILV
+78 V
-84 GNDGGSMT
+84 GNEEPAGIIADLVTKHFGVVATAKLSMAQSPT
-92 YVGAKVKACNQIGF
+92 
-106 ESTLIQYDESVSEE
+106 ESMAQATPASE
-120 VPDAEVSAET
+120 VTAET
-130 LKKAMSELNSLIGL
+130 LQKAMSELNSLIGL

-158 EANNVREKQSLP
+158 EANNIREKQNLP

-216 SLVAGYVGQTALKV
+216 TLVAGYVGQTALKV

-253 RGAGFGDEAISTLV
+253 RGAGYGDEAISTLV

-303 NTISFA
+303 NTIPFA

-324 GNYKITLTED
+324 SGYKITLTD
-334 VLKAVEKYFDEVK
+334 QVLEAVEKYFDEVK
-347 PAGDMGNARYVRNLF
+347 PSGDMGNARYVRNLF
-362 EKMYLNLSSR
+362 EKMYLNLSNR
-372 AAVDGNIELHE
+372 AASDGNIELHE
-383 LVEFAVE
+383 LVEFGIE

>member
-1 MENQKFRSQNW
+1 MSVRSSIEDSAV
-12 FGKKG
+12 GIAKG
-17 KDGFIYRA
+17 HDHGE
-25 WMKNQGTP
+25 
-33 PDMFDGRPV
+33 V
-42 IGICNT
+42 
-48 WSELTPC
+48 SELHILRALLTKFGTENAGVTNKDVDEKLVQLKSPSSSTI
-55 NGHFKELAEAVKIR
+55 AISVEAATVLSR
-69 KKEGKKIPH
+69 
-78 LAAILV
+78 V
-84 GNDGGSMT
+84 GNEEPAGIIADLVTKHFGDVAT
-92 YVGAKVKACNQIGF
+92 AKLSSAQAPI
-106 ESTLIQYDESVSEE
+106 ESITQTMPASE
-120 VPDAEVSAET
+120 VTAET
-130 LKKAMSELNSLIGL
+130 LQKAMSELNSLIGL

-158 EANNVREKQSLP
+158 EANNIREKQNLP

-216 SLVAGYVGQTALKV
+216 TLVAGYVGQTALKV

-253 RGAGFGDEAISTLV
+253 RGAGYGDEAISTLV

-303 NTISFA
+303 NTIPFA

-314 ELLDIFKVIA
+314 ELLDIFKVISS
-324 GNYKITLTED
+324 GYKITLTDD

-347 PAGDMGNARYVRNLF
+347 PSGDMGNARYVRNLF
-362 EKMYLNLSSR
+362 EKMYLNLSNR
-372 AAVDGNIELHE
+372 AASDGNIELHE
-383 LVEFAVE
+383 LVEFGIE